1 MTTLAPRWRSG
12 LLGSLLLFDV
22 LDQQASDEVNRRDG
36 LCVWL
41 VNHGLGVHE
50 GSVASTNEARESVNA
65 LNAVS
70 YPQEP

>member
-1 MTTLAPRWRSG
+1 MTALAARWRPG

-22 LDQQASDEVNRRDG
+22 LDQQSSDEVNRRDG

-50 GSVASTNEARESVNA
+50 GSVASTNETCESGNA
-65 LNAVS
+65 LDK
-70 YPQEP
+70 